1 MNIDASLS
9 HVLLNEQES
18 KSYRS
23 VVPSSQQV
31 SAQPPSVQPAH
42 AVEDVY
48 RNEPRDIVEFQG
60 IEIDLDDYQN
70 SAEPENAFDIRN
82 LTPRE
87 MVNISLDLYIDGEL
101 SFSEYSLLAFQPELH
116 PDFEDTIGALTGE
129 RADPDM
135 PRDYVQDWQDRYE
148 FETRYP
154 SDDTRILK
162 QMDHILSVLTQN
174 SVPLDFSA

>member
-1 MNIDASLS
+1 MYIDTSLS

-18 KSYRS
+18 QSYRS
-23 VVPSSQQV
+23 TVPSSEQT
-31 SAQPPSVQPAH
+31 STQPPSVQSAH
-42 AVEDVY
+42 AVEDIY

-60 IEIDLDDYQN
+60 IEINLGDYQN
-70 SAEPENAFDIRN
+70 SSEPENTFDIRN

-87 MVNISLDLYIDGEL
+87 MVNVSLDLYIDGEL

-135 PRDYVQDWQDRYE
+135 PRDYVQDWQERYE
-148 FETRYP
+148 FEIRYP
-154 SDDTRILK
+154 SDDTRVLK
-162 QMDHILSVLTQN
+162 QMDQILSVLTQN
-174 SVPLDFSA
+174 SMPLDFRA